1 MAAGSALLVL
11 MACVAVLAPL
21 LLTVDPIEMKPA
33 QRLRPPGAAHWFGTD
48 MYGRD
53 SYSRV
58 IYGARISLVV
68 GLVVAT
74 VTSAIGLGLGVF
86 AGFVRRLDGI
96 VMRVMDG
103 IMALPDLLL
112 AITFVALTGASVRNV
127 VIALVIPQTP
137 RVVRLVRS
145 VVLSLREQPFVEASV
160 ALGAGV
166 GRTVLR
172 HVLPNTL
179 APLIVQ
185 GTYVCA
191 SAVLIEAALSFLGA
205 GTPPEIPSWG
215 NIMAEARAH
224 VRVAFWLLLFPG
236 LFLASTVLDQDRG
249 RPGHHA
255 EAASLDLYAP
265 EPAPGGSQ
273 ARRAARLDP
282 VPVQP
287 QGSDD
292 HQGRQVGTQA
302 GQGRRRRPD
311 RQSSRAPDGRK
322 LTLEM
327 FFDATSTQD
336 GAVVKAVE
344 TAAVAAA
351 SPPRRARGQKKP
363 SPPLVVLHWGN
374 ITSFA
379 SVRDRA

>member
-1 MAAGSALLVL
+1 VAARRGAVGRFVRRHPTVAAGGLLLVL

-21 LLTVDPIEMKPA
+21 LHTVDPVEMAPA
-33 QRLRPPGAAHWFGTD
+33 QRLRPPGSTHWFGTD

-58 IYGARISLVV
+58 IYGSRISLVV
-68 GLVVAT
+68 GLIVAT
-74 VTSAIGLGLGVF
+74 LTSAIGLGLGVF

-166 GRTVLR
+166 GRTALR

-205 GTPPEIPSWG
+205 GTLPEIPSWG
-215 NIMAEARAH
+215 NIMAEARTH
-224 VRVAFWLLLFPG
+224 VRVAFWLLPFPG
-236 LFLASTVLDQDRG
+236 LFLASTVLSINLLGDGLRDL
-249 RPGHHA
+249 
-255 EAASLDLYAP
+255 LDPRL
-265 EPAPGGSQ
+265 
-273 ARRAARLDP
+273 ARR
-282 VPVQP
+282 
-287 QGSDD
+287 
-292 HQGRQVGTQA
+292 
-302 GQGRRRRPD
+302 
-311 RQSSRAPDGRK
+311 
-322 LTLEM
+322 M
-327 FFDATSTQD
+327 
-336 GAVVKAVE
+336 
-344 TAAVAAA
+344 
-351 SPPRRARGQKKP
+351 
-363 SPPLVVLHWGN
+363 
-374 ITSFA
+374 
-379 SVRDRA
+379 